1 MDGAPQRPRAG
12 RAGRRRARH
21 EGASGC
27 SPGGAARGRQHA
39 GDRHR
44 IRPRPGRHRDPRGP
58 PVPAARARASARGN
72 GQCGCRRA
80 PGQDHGCRQ
89 LRRAHAARSAGRP
102 GAGSRAHGR
111 RLHRL
116 RPHALRHTLEL
127 SGHGDAAVRE
137 RILTA
142 AAEALDIVVATEHNR
157 TSDYS
162 QAARELGLERLLL
175 PVRGMEVTTATGHFN
190 VFPLPREAPAPEVR
204 ERDWLK
210 LARSIQDMPGGRVII
225 QNHPRDLHSNYRPFD
240 PSHHL
245 SSAGENLNGRPVFA
259 NAMEVVNSGAM
270 HSDVLQPVRDWLG
283 LLNRGYR
290 VAAIGASDTHTV
302 DFVPIGQART
312 YIDIGGLGP
321 EWRSRQKE
329 LFERLAR
336 GENLVA
342 YGLAANLRV
351 VHQSRRKLDLEAAV
365 YGPSW
370 SASDRLTIYAN
381 GSPAAEQRLPPG
393 SAAGRKWSGRIE
405 LDVPHDTIVVAVA
418 SGPGVRR
425 PFWEVR
431 KPYQPTGTSWNP
443 RVIGISKAIRVDV
456 DGHGFQSARDYAV
469 RLVEKHGAPT
479 SRLTDDLKAYD
490 DSVVIQ
496 VLTLLASSG
505 HKPETLRE
513 LFDGQKAYGRF
524 LEEWNR
530 TVPPKSPASGR

>member
-1 MDGAPQRPRAG
+1 MILLALFWSAALQADAIPILDQPVHLRSGAEREWDDFPEQAAGPALRLTFAAQPNASEYALSLRQRDVKSATWTVRLNGRALGALAADERDMRALLVVPPGALHAGANTLEIATASGRVPDDIEIREARLYPQPVRELLREATVSVDAGELPVKITVVDSSGALMPLAPLGDPAREAVRTGVVYTASGRTRFGLPAGDYRIFASRGWEYDAPSQPVRLRAG
-12 RAGRRRARH
+12 QSGR
-21 EGASGC
+21 
-27 SPGGAARGRQHA
+27 
-39 GDRHR
+39 
-44 IRPRPGRHRDPRGP
+44 
-58 PVPAARARASARGN
+58 V
-72 GQCGCRRA
+72 
-80 PGQDHGCRQ
+80 Q
-89 LRRAHAARSAGRP
+89 L
-102 GAGSRAHGR
+102 
-111 RLHRL
+111 RLHREVTL
-116 RPHALRHTLEL
+116 PGYVSIDTHVHTLEL

-270 HSDVLQPVRDWLG
+270 QSDILQPVRDWLG

-312 YIDIGGLGP
+312 YIDIRGLGP

-370 SASDRLTIYAN
+370 SASDRLTIY
-381 GSPAAEQRLPPG
+381 
-393 SAAGRKWSGRIE
+393 
-405 LDVPHDTIVVAVA
+405 
-418 SGPGVRR
+418 
-425 PFWEVR
+425 
-431 KPYQPTGTSWNP
+431 
-443 RVIGISKAIRVDV
+443 
-456 DGHGFQSARDYAV
+456 
-469 RLVEKHGAPT
+469 
-479 SRLTDDLKAYD
+479 
-490 DSVVIQ
+490 
-496 VLTLLASSG
+496 
-505 HKPETLRE
+505 
-513 LFDGQKAYGRF
+513 
-524 LEEWNR
+524 
-530 TVPPKSPASGR
+530 